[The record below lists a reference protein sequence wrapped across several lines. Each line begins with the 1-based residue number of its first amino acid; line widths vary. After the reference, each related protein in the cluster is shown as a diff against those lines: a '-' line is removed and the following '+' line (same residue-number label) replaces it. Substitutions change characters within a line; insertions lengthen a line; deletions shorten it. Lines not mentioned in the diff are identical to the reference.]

1 MKAAVIVVSIIALA
15 LASATFYFFSA
26 NNKAQQERDTLQI
39 AKDELTGE
47 AQILQDEKTALARE
61 LEAKVTEISKAKEE
75 EIAAL
80 KGTYEALV
88 TDMKSEIEQ
97 GQIKITQMADR
108 LSVSMVDKI
117 LFPSGEADIMPEGLK
132 VLQRVGKVL
141 KNTQGKIIRV
151 EGHTDNVPISSRLI
165 KQFPTNWELSTSRA
179 TNVVRFLQDKVGI
192 EAKRLQAV
200 GLSEYQPVA
209 SNSTPAGRSQNRRI
223 EIALL
228 PEIAAVTSAS
238 AK

>member
-1 MKAAVIVVSIIALA
+1 MKAAMIVVSILALA
-15 LASATFYFFSA
+15 LASATFYFFSS
-26 NNKAQQERDTLQI
+26 NKKAQQERDALQTE
-39 AKDELTGE
+39 KDELTG
-47 AQILQDEKTALARE
+47 QVHVLQDEKAAIARE
-61 LEAKVTEISKAKEE
+61 LEAKVAEISKAKEE
-75 EIAAL
+75 EIAAV

-97 GQIKITQMADR
+97 GQIKITQLADR

-117 LFPSGEADIMPEGLK
+117 LFPSGEADIMPEGVK
-132 VLQRVGKVL
+132 VLQRVGNVL

-165 KQFPTNWELSTSRA
+165 TQFPTNWELSTTRA

-192 EAKRLQAV
+192 DAKRLQAV

-209 SNSTPAGRSQNRRI
+209 SNATPAGRSQNRRI

-228 PEIAAVTSAS
+228 PEVASITSANS
-238 AK
+238 K